1 MRHILNSEGRPVFRQ
16 RAILAVFMVSIALN
30 AALAL
35 RQPGGWMLPAALLGW
50 YLADLLSGLIH
61 MYMDYR
67 PCTPGK
73 RLSDLF
79 FYEGSRESEEYL
91 TMLRERMARIGPF
104 ERISYDFKNHHP
116 RPDALG
122 RRPLWRLIG
131 STVILAALPLS
142 LLGNAAGLAWPVPGW
157 VMAGLVAFLLGGG
170 FAQYFHG
177 TLHRLNNPRFVAV
190 LRRTGL
196 LMSPGAHQIHHDTLK
211 QDFATNCGW
220 SNPLI
225 NRLFRWL
232 IARDLIDESGL
243 IPAS

>member
-1 MRHILNSEGRPVFRQ
+1 MLRQ
-16 RAILAVFMVSIALN
+16 KVILALFLVSLGGNAL
-30 AALAL
+30 AALRDPAWL
-35 RQPGGWMLPAALLGW
+35 TLPALLLGW
-50 YLADLLSGLIH
+50 YLADMLSGLIH

-73 RLSDLF
+73 RLNDIF

-91 TMLRERMARIGPF
+91 AMLQDRMASIGPF

-142 LLGNAAGLAWPVPGW
+142 LLGNGLAAFWHVPGW
-157 VMAGLVAFLLGGG
+157 IMAGLCSFLLGGA

-177 TLHRLNNPRFVAV
+177 SLHRQHNPWFIDL

-196 LMSPGAHQIHHDTLK
+196 LMTPAAHQIHHDTL
-211 QDFATNCGW
+211 QRDFATNCGW
-220 SNPLI
+220 SNPVI
-225 NRLFRWL
+225 NTLFRML
-232 IARDLIDESGL
+232 RARGHLPDEGL
-243 IPAS
+243 TPSA